1 MFIFQPDAPNPGL
14 ILDADAVGV
23 TVVLITRTYQG
34 QEFMRDGYCVTNEY
48 AKTELRRNLLVKPDF
63 SKLQRKFFGI

>member
-23 TVVLITRTYQG
+23 TVVLITRTHQG
-34 QEFMRDGYCVTNEY
+34 QEFMRDCVTNDMP
-48 AKTELRRNLLVKPDF
+48 RQN
-63 SKLQRKFFGI
+63 